1 MRDFI
6 VDGGIGIYPVILFG
20 LLAIAL
26 AARYA
31 ASPKKGDLALLVGV
45 GVATLLLGSLGTVI
59 GIQASAK
66 YIHDTPEKWVFLIG
80 LKESLNV
87 MVTALV
93 ATTFEVL
100 IATYGAVKL
109 ARASASERAP
119 A

>member
-6 VDGGIGIYPVILFG
+6 VDGGIGIYPVIVFG
-20 LLAIAL
+20 LMAIAL

-31 ASPKKGDLALLVGV
+31 AAPKKGDLALLVGV

-59 GIQASAK
+59 GIQASAR
-66 YIHDTPEKWVFLIG
+66 YITEAPDKWLFLVG

-100 IATYGAVKL
+100 IATYGALKL
-109 ARASASERAP
+109 ARASGADQARA
-119 A
+119 